1 MKFTRRDAAKLA
13 LTTIPAVRA
22 LAAPNSRFN
31 GVQIGVITY
40 SFRPL
45 EDIDQLVR
53 TIAQLGIS
61 EVELMSNAVEASARA
76 DRCLRAG
83 ENCT

>member
-1 MKFTRRDAAKLA
+1 MKYTRRDAAKLA
-13 LTTIPAVRA
+13 LASIPAVRA

-53 TIAQLGIS
+53 TPPRHWT
-61 EVELMSNAVEASARA
+61 SARP
-76 DRCLRAG
+76 R
-83 ENCT
+83 